1 MNPAPL
7 LAAPWLVQAHVA
19 AALAAILLGLVQFI
33 RPKGSSTHRMLGW
46 CWVGLMAFVALSS
59 FGITGVAGPGRF
71 SWIHGI
77 SSITIC
83 LLAAAVVSARRGRIR
98 KHRNSMIGLYLGALL
113 ITGAFTLLP
122 GRIMGRVVFGW

>member
-7 LAAPWLVQAHVA
+7 LAAPWLVQAHVGA
-19 AALAAILLGLVQFI
+19 AFAAIILGLVQFI
-33 RPKGSSTHRMLGW
+33 RPKGSGAHRLMGW
-46 CWVGLMAFVALSS
+46 CWVGLMAFTALSS
-59 FGITGVAGPGRF
+59 FGITGGAGPGQY

-77 SSITIC
+77 SAFNLC
-83 LLAAAVVSARRGRIR
+83 FLAAAVFMARRRQIHA
-98 KHRNSMIGLYLGALL
+98 HRWSMIGLYLGALL

>member
-1 MNPAPL
+1 MNLAPL
-7 LAAPWLVQAHVA
+7 LTAPWLVQVHVA
-19 AALAAILLGLVQFI
+19 AALAAIVLGLVQFI
-33 RPKGSSTHRMLGW
+33 GRKGTAAHRLLGW
-46 CWVGLMAFVALSS
+46 SWVVLLAVVALSS
-59 FGITGVAGPGRF
+59 FSITGVAGPGRF

-77 SSITIC
+77 SAITIC

-98 KHRNSMIGLYLGALL
+98 RHRNSMIGLYLGALL